1 MKKSRK
7 MLSEIL
13 YENGTEIK
21 KKEKRKKYFSM
32 PYGATKSMMN

>member
-1 MKKSRK
+1 METAKTHIPENFLKKSRK

-21 KKEKRKKYFSM
+21 KKTKKL
-32 PYGATKSMMN
+32 